1 MKMYHFA
8 AVGVFCLLLSVGSNV
23 NAQSL
28 NKAFSFGLGL
38 EGGLAGGSA
47 NSNYHSMGGL
57 GIRFSYHVG
66 PGFVTLGTGAFAW
79 VPKSFEGKTT
89 KASLQVPVLA
99 GYKFIFARHLFVMGE
114 LGYSSFRVY
123 YNGGN
128 GDVASTNYGGF
139 TYAPSFGINFSA
151 LELGIRY
158 QATSLSGATLSAVGL
173 RLAFNF

>member
-8 AVGVFCLLLSVGSNV
+8 AVAVFCLLMSVGSNV
-23 NAQSL
+23 NAQSP

-47 NSNYHSMGGL
+47 NYHTMGGL
-57 GIRFSYHVG
+57 SIRFSYHVG

-79 VPKSFEGKTT
+79 IPKSFEGKTT
-89 KASLQVPVLA
+89 KASLQIPVLA
-99 GYKFIFARHLFVMGE
+99 GYKFIFAKHLFVMGE
-114 LGYSSFRVY
+114 VGYSSFRVY

-128 GDVASTNYGGF
+128 GDVASTSYGGF
-139 TYAPSFGINFSA
+139 TYAPSFGINFNA
-151 LELGIRY
+151 VELGIRY